1 MVLNPPSS
9 SEPGAAPGI
18 YRFSVGSAAE
28 AVDTIRA
35 RLGPT
40 ARVVSVQNQPRGA
53 FGRIFGSPRF
63 EVVAELPPPPA
74 PEPVATPRVATEES
88 LVLSEPRLPSVL
100 RRAGFPERLLG
111 RLEASPG
118 WRAAAHRPLHEA
130 LADLARDLR
139 AAARPPRPLPAR
151 VAFLGAAG
159 VGRTTALCK
168 WLAREVF
175 TQSRTGTVW
184 KVEFDRPN
192 PAPALEVFCEALGV
206 PLEHYAPGATGAPS
220 GDFLFADLPGLPAV
234 GSRAARDCA
243 NFLERERMGGR
254 VLVLNAAYDADALRA
269 AYARGRDFGATHL
282 VCTHLD
288 EAPRCGRLWEFLL
301 EGELAP
307 LFLGTGPGLTGD
319 LETDVLETV
328 LRRSL
333 PLRGEDMR

>member
-1 MVLNPPSS
+1 MARKTSALSPI
-9 SEPGAAPGI
+9 EGTPGT

-28 AVDTIRA
+28 AVDSIRA

-40 ARVVSVQNQPRGA
+40 ARVVSVRNEPRGA
-53 FGRIFGSPRF
+53 LGRLFGSARF

-74 PEPVATPRVATEES
+74 PAPEPVPAAEPGDA
-88 LVLSEPRLPSVL
+88 LVLSEPRLPAVL
-100 RRAGFPERLLG
+100 RRAGFPERLVG

-118 WRAAAHRPLHEA
+118 WRDASRRPLHEA

-159 VGRTTALCK
+159 VGRTSALCK

-175 TQSRTGTVW
+175 DRSRLGTVW

-192 PAPALEVFCEALGV
+192 PAPSLEVFCEALGV
-206 PLEHYAPGATGAPS
+206 PLEHYAPGATGEPS
-220 GDFLFADLPGLPAV
+220 GDFLFADLPGLPAP
-234 GSRAARDCA
+234 GTRAARDCA
-243 NFLERERMGGR
+243 TFLDRERMGGR

-307 LFLGTGPGLTGD
+307 LFLGTGPGLTGE

-328 LRRSL
+328 LRRTL
-333 PLRGEDMR
+333 PPRTEVFR